1 MTLSS
6 IGREARST
14 KEEQSIQ
21 PRDESPLRWRVTPVW
36 LLVTEEVVR
45 CSRQCPYPT
54 PPKPP
59 VKFGTTSKLLRRRTN
74 YSGEGRVGNSVLT
87 METAHV
93 ATTLLK
99 RTVNILVHRGKRKRK
114 RLLCYKPMALKM
126 STCNSL
132 LMASVLFC

>member
-1 MTLSS
+1 MTLSP

-21 PRDESPLRWRVTPVW
+21 PRDKSPLRWRVTPVW

-59 VKFGTTSKLLRRRTN
+59 VKFGTTSKLLRRRT
-74 YSGEGRVGNSVLT
+74 SGEQCINHGNSTCSHYFLEENSQHFSSQREKEK
-87 METAHV
+87 ETPAM
-93 ATTLLK
+93 L
-99 RTVNILVHRGKRKRK
+99 
-114 RLLCYKPMALKM
+114 
-126 STCNSL
+126 
-132 LMASVLFC
+132 